1 MKQLPL
7 TPRQRLFVEAY
18 LKSRNASQAAQDAGY
33 AWPRAQQYGSDLLKR
48 PHIRQ
53 ALRERGL
60 EPPRGVHPRTQ
71 SRKPRVNPPRAGLT
85 LREHRFALAYLACG
99 NAAQAARRIG
109 IGPVIAGRTGMRLRH
124 RPHVAAF
131 IEKERAALAER
142 ARIDAERVMQE
153 LARIAF
159 SDMRAIADWSQD
171 DVTVKPAAAISED
184 AGAAI
189 AELRLKPGR
198 KGLRTKIKLHS
209 KPQALARLARILGL
223 DKPAGAAAAK
233 PPDAKRE
240 SGRDILARLLHGA
253 DGTDGAGS

>member
-7 TPRQRLFVEAY
+7 TPRQKLFVEAY
-18 LKSRNASQAAQDAGY
+18 LKSRNASQAAQDAGF

-71 SRKPRVNPPRAGLT
+71 IRKPLPARLSE
-85 LREHRFALAYLACG
+85 RERRFALAYLACA
-99 NAAQAARRIG
+99 NASEAARRIG
-109 IGPVIAGRTGMRLRH
+109 IGARLARGAGFRLLH
-124 RPHVAAF
+124 RPRVAAF
-131 IEKERAALAER
+131 LEQERAALTER
-142 ARIDAERVMQE
+142 ARIDADRVLNE
-153 LARIAF
+153 LGRIAF
-159 SDMRAIADWSQD
+159 ADMRAIADWSQD
-171 DVTVKPAAAISED
+171 DVAVKPAAAISAE
-184 AGAAI
+184 ASAAI

-223 DKPAGAAAAK
+223 D
-233 PPDAKRE
+233 
-240 SGRDILARLLHGA
+240 ARKLGPW
-253 DGTDGAGS
+253 GAGKR

>member
-53 ALRERGL
+53 ALSERGL

-71 SRKPRVNPPRAGLT
+71 SRKPLPGRLSE
-85 LREHRFALAYLACG
+85 RERRFALAYLACA
-99 NAAQAARRIG
+99 NASEAARRIG
-109 IGPVIAGRTGMRLRH
+109 VSAKLARGAGFRFVH
-124 RPHVAAF
+124 RPRVAAF
-131 IEKERAALAER
+131 LEQESAALGAR

-159 SDMRAIADWSQD
+159 SDMRAIADWNKD
-171 DVTVKPAAAISED
+171 DVAVKPSRAISAE
-184 AGAAI
+184 ASAAI

-223 DKPAGAAAAK
+223 DTRKPG
-233 PPDAKRE
+233 RRGTG
-240 SGRDILARLLHGA
+240 SG
-253 DGTDGAGS
+253 